1 MEIGRQTQ
9 SRIADA
15 HEHYYAQHRQS
26 GAQESGL
33 ETKKEFG
40 LYKKTRGNAESSA

>member
-33 ETKKEFG
+33 ETKKEVYYKAFG
-40 LYKKTRGNAESSA
+40 ITF